1 MYDIYIKLYVDNIY
15 DKVWDC
21 YINVL
26 SLGLISI
33 FYFYKDYVLLVKY
46 SILNSIKKIVYCY
59 NLCIFIMFVWIKYVL
74 KVGIY
79 VCII

>member
-33 FYFYKDYVLLVKY
+33 FYFYKDYVLLVK
-46 SILNSIKKIVYCY
+46 
-59 NLCIFIMFVWIKYVL
+59 
-74 KVGIY
+74 
-79 VCII
+79 